1 MVASHEG
8 TMHLNNALA
17 TLLEKTRR
25 RHPGRQSRFAE
36 PLPACTASRL
46 LSQEAAD
53 FLEDMRRRQLSTDTI
68 DNLKRVF
75 RLLELATGDIPV
87 SEITAGH
94 IREFWDVVR
103 WWPSNVGTT
112 RKFKGLTDAQILEEG
127 KRSNRPPPARAT
139 MDAAKRFLATFFNRM
154 LRMRVISYSPL
165 EAFGEIRDD
174 LIEAGRRRPFEQ
186 AELRSVFDATH
197 FVPWAKKYPH
207 RWWAPMLALYTGARA
222 TEIAQLKI
230 ADIVCE
236 AGQWC
241 ISFRKTV
248 DEDLA
253 GDPSMRT
260 RQRLKGKSSIRVVPI
275 AKPLL
280 DAGFLDFLDDA
291 KKVKHARLFPHLPAG
306 VSKKTGLPNQ
316 GGYGQA
322 LTNQFSRFLKQKHG
336 LEKGVVFHAFRHLFV
351 TSLEEAGVAKELI
364 ATMTGHTIK
373 KTVPV
378 LETHYLHVRPAVL
391 RQRQVEAL
399 GKFDPGVEL
408 PKYKKGQF
416 KKAYGADAR
425 MHP

>member
-1 MVASHEG
+1 
-8 TMHLNNALA
+8 
-17 TLLEKTRR
+17 
-25 RHPGRQSRFAE
+25 
-36 PLPACTASRL
+36 
-46 LSQEAAD
+46 
-53 FLEDMRRRQLSTDTI
+53 
-68 DNLKRVF
+68 
-75 RLLELATGDIPV
+75 
-87 SEITAGH
+87 
-94 IREFWDVVR
+94 
-103 WWPSNVGTT
+103 
-112 RKFKGLTDAQILEEG
+112 
-127 KRSNRPPPARAT
+127 
-139 MDAAKRFLATFFNRM
+139 
-154 LRMRVISYSPL
+154 
-165 EAFGEIRDD
+165 
-174 LIEAGRRRPFEQ
+174 
-186 AELRSVFDATH
+186 
-197 FVPWAKKYPH
+197 
-207 RWWAPMLALYTGARA
+207 
-222 TEIAQLKI
+222 
-230 ADIVCE
+230 
-236 AGQWC
+236 
-241 ISFRKTV
+241 
-248 DEDLA
+248 
-253 GDPSMRT
+253 MRT